1 MTTTDWIVDLSLI
14 LLVLRQLKESRLSLH
29 MMLLPL
35 VLVSW
40 TAFHYLGS
48 IPTAG
53 HDLILIGALAG
64 TGALLGV
71 LSGAATRVRVHEGH
85 AYIRAGAVAAMLW
98 VLGVGF
104 RLAFQLYA
112 SHGGADSIARFSV
125 HHDITSET
133 AWVAALVL
141 MALSEVVSRLTVI
154 TVRGRLGVAHAASRQ
169 GTPPARV
176 SVAA

>member
-1 MTTTDWIVDLSLI
+1 MTTTDWVIDLSLI
-14 LLVLRQLKESRLSLH
+14 LLVLRQVRESRLSLH

-40 TAFHYLGS
+40 TAAHYLRS

-53 HDLILIGALAG
+53 HDLVLVGTLAG
-64 TGALLGV
+64 TGALLGL
-71 LSGAATRVRVHEGH
+71 LSGAATRVRVQEGH
-85 AYIRAGAVAAMLW
+85 AYVRAGVVAATLW

-112 SHGGADSIARFSV
+112 TNGGADSIARFSV
-125 HHDITSET
+125 HHDITSDS

-141 MALSEVVSRLTVI
+141 MALAEVVTRLTVI
-154 TVRGRLGVAHAASRQ
+154 TVRGRLGVARVASRQ
-169 GTPPARV
+169 AGTLGRA
-176 SVAA
+176 VAA